1 MEYSIYKSV
10 KEMKSKMEFL
20 DYTPAVSEKTR
31 KDLEVIKSDLKIL
44 KEAFESLQKS
54 ITPIYSKYKQFKD
67 VSVDNK
73 FILGTHKYK
82 KCNIINING
91 NNVNSKDIESD
102 KFDYIP
108 DYEWVIEID

>member
-1 MEYSIYKSV
+1 
-10 KEMKSKMEFL
+10 MEFL

-44 KEAFESLQKS
+44 KEAFESLQKG

-73 FILGTHKYK
+73 FIFGPHRYK
-82 KCNIINING
+82 KCNFISVNG
-91 NNVNSKDIESD
+91 INVNSKDIESD
-102 KFDYIP
+102 NYEYIS